1 MLPTMS
7 NVNGTPPRSLD
18 GMHGYFQVFLTAGL
32 QGHPD
37 PDQWPSRVV
46 LPEGGTISVDP
57 EGRSR
62 LVLAELLPNQQYFL
76 KVELHLMTVEGG
88 GEESVIASD
97 VVSARTAAVEPSTTE
112 LQVNTSNISS
122 YLT

>member
-1 MLPTMS
+1 
-7 NVNGTPPRSLD
+7 
-18 GMHGYFQVFLTAGL
+18 MHGYFQVFLTPGL

-37 PDQWPSRVV
+37 PGQWPSRVV
-46 LPEGGTISVDP
+46 LPEGGTVSVDP

-76 KVELHLMTVEGG
+76 KVELHLMAVEGG

>member
-1 MLPTMS
+1 
-7 NVNGTPPRSLD
+7 
-18 GMHGYFQVFLTAGL
+18 MHGYFQVFLTAGL

-37 PDQWPSRVV
+37 PNQWPSRVV

-76 KVELHLMTVEGG
+76 KVELHLMTLEGDT

-112 LQVNTSNISS
+112 LPVNTSNLISC
-122 YLT
+122 LT

>member
-1 MLPTMS
+1 MAP
-7 NVNGTPPRSLD
+7 PPRSLD
-18 GMHGYFQVFLTAGL
+18 RMHGYFQVFLTPGL

-37 PDQWPSRVV
+37 PGQWPSRVV
-46 LPEGGTISVDP
+46 LPEGGTVSVDP

-88 GEESVIASD
+88 TKVGTEAMGDAILKAL
-97 VVSARTAAVEPSTTE
+97 AA
-112 LQVNTSNISS
+112 
-122 YLT
+122 